1 MRIFITGVSCIGK
14 TTIGSIL
21 ASRLSYAFFDLDR
34 EIERFFGISIGQL
47 RSRFLTVHSFINEA
61 AKALAN
67 ILTDPDTQDCVI
79 ALPASG
85 LMGSYLRVVK
95 KAGGLTVVLTD
106 KPENIL
112 NRITFYDIDSR
123 PVEKQVTVKEKR
135 LYLREIKKDITHFR
149 KSYGRGD
156 LQVDISSLSAGQA
169 AEKVRQSLD
178 IVLGKEVAPK

>member
-1 MRIFITGVSCIGK
+1 
-14 TTIGSIL
+14 
-21 ASRLSYAFFDLDR
+21 
-34 EIERFFGISIGQL
+34 
-47 RSRFLTVHSFINEA
+47 
-61 AKALAN
+61 
-67 ILTDPDTQDCVI
+67 VI
-79 ALPASG
+79 ALPPSG

-95 KAGGLTVVLTD
+95 KAGGLTVVLID

-123 PVEKQVTVKEKR
+123 PVEKQLTEKEKH
-135 LYLREIKKDITHFR
+135 LYLWEIKKDITYFR
-149 KSYGRGD
+149 KSYSRGD